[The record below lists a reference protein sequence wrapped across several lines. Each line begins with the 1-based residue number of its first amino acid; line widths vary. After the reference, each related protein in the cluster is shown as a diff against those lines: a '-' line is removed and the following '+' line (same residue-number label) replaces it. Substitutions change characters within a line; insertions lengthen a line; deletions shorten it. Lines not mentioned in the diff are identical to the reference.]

1 MIAISILLI
10 GLGNLSMVDGW
21 YGSGGDI
28 HEGSYWSDGKVKKG
42 LLWERIEVGW
52 QMTYEYSPKELSIIH
67 LFDNFF
73 NDSFLPIFLMNFLF
87 LISNSFSIIYF
98 NSNFLIPLVLAL
110 NLVRINLFQKL

>member
-52 QMTYEYSPKELSIIH
+52 QMTYEYSPKETDMQRVTKKYNSYLVPDWTMDIQEWRDRGLIDVDT
-67 LFDNFF
+67 FDN
-73 NDSFLPIFLMNFLF
+73 IKK
-87 LISNSFSIIYF
+87 Y
-98 NSNFLIPLVLAL
+98 LVQHDIAKY
-110 NLVRINLFQKL
+110 VGAH